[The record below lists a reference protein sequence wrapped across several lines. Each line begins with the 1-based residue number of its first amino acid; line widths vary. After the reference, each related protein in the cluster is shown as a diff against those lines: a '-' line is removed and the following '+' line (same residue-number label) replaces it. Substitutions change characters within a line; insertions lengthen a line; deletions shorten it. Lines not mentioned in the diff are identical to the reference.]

1 MKDTVGAP
9 DDRKGRGMSALCVVV
24 AVCALVAAA
33 CAAAASA
40 REISGLLSARPK
52 APGGMLLP
60 PGQHRLR
67 AGASAVLYLPQS
79 IPAGTSAPFL
89 LLLHGAGGRGE
100 EMIRKFK
107 AQADAR
113 GIVLLA
119 PDSAERTWDV
129 VLSIMANR
137 RAPLSFGRDV
147 RRIDAILKEAFARV
161 QVDPRRVAVAGF
173 SDGATMALSLGAR
186 NAALF
191 RATLAFSAGGMVP
204 AVGGPRGRVFFAH
217 GRKDSVLPIATAR
230 DWLAPALSEVGY
242 SVTFGTFD
250 GGHELPEPVLEQAMV
265 WWLQSPESVSGKSE
279 YEAGG
284 NFVSWLSRAGS
295 PRADLRSE

>member
-1 MKDTVGAP
+1 MKDTVGALA
-9 DDRKGRGMSALCVVV
+9 DRKGRAMSPLRVVV
-24 AVCALVAAA
+24 VVCVLAAA
-33 CAAAASA
+33 TWAAAASA
-40 REISGLLSARPK
+40 REVSGLLSARPK
-52 APGGMLLP
+52 APEGMLLP

-67 AGASAVLYLPQS
+67 AGASAVLYLPQG

-100 EMIRKFK
+100 GMIRKFK

-113 GIVLLA
+113 GIILLA

-137 RAPLSFGRDV
+137 RAPPSFGRDV
-147 RRIDAILKEAFARV
+147 RRIDAILKETFARV
-161 QVDPRRVAVAGF
+161 EVDPQRVAVAGF

-204 AVGGPRGRVFFAH
+204 AGSGPRGRVFFAH

-230 DWLAPALSEVGY
+230 DWLAPALSKAGY

-265 WWLQSPESVSGKSE
+265 WWLQSPESVSGRSE
-279 YEAGG
+279 DEAVGR
-284 NFVSWLSRAGS
+284 FVSWRSSAGS
-295 PRADLRSE
+295 PRADSRSE

>member
-1 MKDTVGAP
+1 MKDTVGAL
-9 DDRKGRGMSALCVVV
+9 DGCKGRGMSPLRVVV
-24 AVCALVAAA
+24 VVCVFVAATWG
-33 CAAAASA
+33 AAASA
-40 REISGLLSARPK
+40 REVSGLLSARPK
-52 APGGMLLP
+52 VPEGMLLP

-67 AGASAVLYLPQS
+67 AGTSAILYLPQS
-79 IPAGTSAPFL
+79 IPTGTSAPFL

-113 GIVLLA
+113 GIILLA

-129 VLSIMANR
+129 VLSIMADR
-137 RAPLSFGRDV
+137 RAPPSFGRDV

-161 QVDPRRVAVAGF
+161 QADPRRVAVAGF

-204 AVGGPRGRVFFAH
+204 AGSGPRGRVFFAH

-230 DWLAPALSEVGY
+230 DWLAPALSKAGY
-242 SVTFGTFD
+242 SVTFDTFD

-265 WWLQSPESVSGKSE
+265 WWLQFPESVPGKSE
-279 YEAGG
+279 DEAGG
-284 NFVSWLSRAGS
+284 NFSSWRSRAGS